1 MVKGAFLEPGEI
13 TICWTPFCWQI
24 SIMLCAKG
32 IFGYII
38 FNQINELQ
46 IYEDVLIF
54 TTFTQLFHIKMTIQ
68 IRNYTA
74 ADCPAILVI
83 INEAILTSTA
93 LYDYHPRTLEQ
104 QIAIF
109 EDKISKDFPIIVAEE
124 NNQVIGF
131 GYYSEF
137 RFREAYKFTVEHSVY
152 ADKNYI
158 GKGIGKLVLSELIQ
172 LAKAQKMHTMIG
184 VIDSENLNS
193 ISFHEKFGFE
203 EVGYIKESGYKFDR
217 WLDSV
222 FMQKIL

>member
-1 MVKGAFLEPGEI
+1 M
-13 TICWTPFCWQI
+13 
-24 SIMLCAKG
+24 
-32 IFGYII
+32 
-38 FNQINELQ
+38 
-46 IYEDVLIF
+46 
-54 TTFTQLFHIKMTIQ
+54 IQ
-68 IRNYTA
+68 IRTYTER
-74 ADCPAILVI
+74 DCPAILAI

-93 LYDYHPRTLEQ
+93 LYDYLPRTLEQ

-109 EDKISKDFPIIVAEE
+109 EDKILKGFPIIVAEE

-158 GKGIGKLVLSELIQ
+158 GKGVGKLLLTELIE
-172 LAKAQKMHTMIG
+172 LAKGQKLHTMIG
-184 VIDSENLNS
+184 VIDSENINS
-193 ISFHEKFGFE
+193 ITFHEKFGFE
-203 EVGYIKESGYKFDR
+203 KAGYIKESGYKFDK